1 MWHSSRRRGFAADYA
16 EGGFLSQFRPE
27 LLSVPTTNGDHA
39 TGDGHR
45 LAVSLGG
52 QLCDMDQVQVHPT
65 GFVDPKD
72 PSAKTKFL
80 AAEALRGVGGIL
92 IDKDGA
98 RFVDELER
106 RDTVTEKMREVA
118 QAGRAPIRLLLNP
131 QAAKTLEAHGTP
143 FIPRCRGAP

>member
-1 MWHSSRRRGFAADYA
+1 
-16 EGGFLSQFRPE
+16 
-27 LLSVPTTNGDHA
+27 
-39 TGDGHR
+39 
-45 LAVSLGG
+45 
-52 QLCDMDQVQVHPT
+52 MDQVQVHPT

-143 FIPRCRGAP
+143 FIQWCLVSR